1 MPALFMPTSWNNRGN
16 VDSGNWDTRAIAG
29 QSVILG
35 GGGSSVF
42 SIVDAVN
49 PFVFYRPRYLRYGT
63 ISGGR
68 DQWDERANSDTG
80 WVLR

>member
-1 MPALFMPTSWNNRGN
+1 MPTTWNNRSN
-16 VDSGNWDTRAIAG
+16 VDGGNWDTRSIVG

-35 GGGSSVF
+35 AGSSSGF
-42 SIVDAVN
+42 TILDAVN
-49 PFVFYRPRYLRYGT
+49 PFVFYRPRHLRYGT
-63 ISGGR
+63 IVGGR